1 MSLYKP
7 NNFSYRDALPA
18 DHPEKVIKG
27 ETFDVEFEAIE
38 RALNGIVDPNGDG
51 ILDGLAPEDHTHV
64 IDDVEGLQA
73 ALDGKVG
80 QSAFNQEI
88 QDRIDGDK
96 ALQDQIDALDP
107 DGDRKVDWS
116 EIQGKPSE
124 FPPSAHNHAWDQ
136 ITGKPSEFP
145 PADHNHDGD
154 YLKTETDPTVP
165 DHVKAITTDDID
177 NWNASGG
184 GASTWDEITGK
195 PTEFPPEA
203 HNQDWSTITN
213 TPSKYPP
220 EDHTHSQSEVDGLE
234 LRLDAIEDSITS
246 GGGFVDAPNDGQL
259 YGRQSENWAEI
270 VIPDHLWEQNGS
282 DIYYNNGNVG
292 IGIDSANA
300 RLEVSRLGT
309 AETITDLDGN
319 TGLVVSKG
327 GGTDTSGAC
336 AAFVGGDQTTITG
349 ITMGGLTDPRQ
360 SRILHSNIDDSLN
373 FHTGN
378 QASPRLTI
386 DDTGDATFSGNVGIQ
401 SFVINTNSI
410 YRTTADCGGLK
421 FTTNST
427 IIPTDNTGTN
437 SDGQLSLGSGASQR
451 FKDAHFSDTVNAGAV
466 KVVTSANSTNAITL
480 QGPSTKTFIRSN
492 GVVLQEGVG
501 GINFSSG
508 NVIGIDSTGANS
520 TGNVGLGTATN
531 PWGAVHAGELNI
543 QKELPSATLVDFI
556 NTSASSAH
564 VLRINSN
571 GAGFGTKLLDV
582 KAKGISCFTVL
593 GDGESTFSGKVGIGM
608 TPAMKLKAWKEAFDT
623 RLKAEPKAN
632 KEAVLRDITDGAF
645 GVMPT
650 EEIVAEWMEGR
661 AAGDALQVQGSGS
674 FTGTVN
680 CAVAKIDA
688 NINSTNA
695 FQITGTDSS
704 LHARANGTIYR
715 VGFAGLQF
723 VADTIRPADGTG
735 SATSADARE
744 VSLGASASTFKDAHF
759 SGTVNAGSAYIKQG
773 TLGNRGGAQFGS
785 ANGFLQLNNTFT
797 HFEPS
802 TDAVVELGS
811 TATRFK
817 NAFFSG
823 TVNAGAFVGDGSG
836 LTNLPS
842 SGPTYTAGNGISIS
856 SNQIAMKGSY
866 TGNFSATGT
875 ITGTDCIATSDERLK
890 DNITTAPVGLIDHL
904 KGREWDWLETRE
916 KGSGVVAQ
924 ELEKVLPHLVH
935 EDDEGMK
942 SVSYNGL
949 VAYLIEEVKALKA
962 EVETLRNG

>member
-1 MSLYKP
+1 M
-7 NNFSYRDALPA
+7 
-18 DHPEKVIKG
+18 
-27 ETFDVEFEAIE
+27 
-38 RALNGIVDPNGDG
+38 
-51 ILDGLAPEDHTHV
+51 
-64 IDDVEGLQA
+64 
-73 ALDGKVG
+73 
-80 QSAFNQEI
+80 
-88 QDRIDGDK
+88 
-96 ALQDQIDALDP
+96 
-107 DGDRKVDWS
+107 
-116 EIQGKPSE
+116 
-124 FPPSAHNHAWDQ
+124 
-136 ITGKPSEFP
+136 
-145 PADHNHDGD
+145 
-154 YLKTETDPTVP
+154 
-165 DHVKAITTDDID
+165 
-177 NWNASGG
+177 
-184 GASTWDEITGK
+184 
-195 PTEFPPEA
+195 
-203 HNQDWSTITN
+203 
-213 TPSKYPP
+213 
-220 EDHTHSQSEVDGLE
+220 
-234 LRLDAIEDSITS
+234 
-246 GGGFVDAPNDGQL
+246 
-259 YGRQSENWAEI
+259 
-270 VIPDHLWEQNGS
+270 
-282 DIYYNNGNVG
+282 
-292 IGIDSANA
+292 
-300 RLEVSRLGT
+300 SRLGT

-735 SATSADARE
+735 SATSADAKE